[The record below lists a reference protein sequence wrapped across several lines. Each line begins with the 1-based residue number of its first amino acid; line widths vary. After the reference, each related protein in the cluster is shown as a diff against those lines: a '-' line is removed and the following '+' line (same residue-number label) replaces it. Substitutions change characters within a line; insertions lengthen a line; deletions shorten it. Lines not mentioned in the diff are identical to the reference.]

1 MTKEE
6 KRLTI
11 TYGEKSVLEL
21 KQLLEHGHLNLEPG
35 FQRKS
40 VWLDPDRRKL
50 IQSILQGYPLP
61 SIFLYRRQDENH
73 ITYDVVDGKQRL
85 ESIFRFCGTKGYGNK
100 RFDVRLPG
108 DEGGTEW
115 VSWGTLLKRH
125 EGPRIDGFE
134 IQTVEVGGDLSQ
146 IIDLFVRINS
156 TGKALKGAE
165 KRHAK
170 FYSSPVLA
178 EANKLAAMWRAW
190 FGAQRIISKAQS
202 DRMKDVEL
210 MSELLVSTL
219 GGGLIDQKAAVDKAV
234 GNAAYPKTVLAKAS
248 REVHATLLAVKR
260 MFPKMG
266 ETRLS
271 NSSEFYSLAM
281 LVHEMRKRKLILTDA
296 RRNRVAWQL
305 LTHLD
310 KGVAEVRERQRS
322 AKGTG
327 PGQQL
332 FVDYLLS
339 VQQGTDKLLQRQKR
353 NNILGALLAGIF
365 EAKDEKRLFS
375 KEQRRILW
383 HSEDKK
389 ACANPKCRRQLTW
402 ATFQVDHVEPHSK
415 GGKTSLKNAQLLCG
429 KCNARKG
436 NRPGHGFRSRVRR
449 TISR

>member
-1 MTKEE
+1 MKNEANG
-6 KRLTI
+6 LTI

-21 KQLLEHGHLNLEPG
+21 KQLLEHRHLNLEPG

-40 VWLDPDRRKL
+40 VWSELDRRKL

-85 ESIFRFCGTKGYGNK
+85 ETIFMFCGAKGYGNR
-100 RFDVRLPG
+100 RFEVKLLD
-108 DEGGTEW
+108 DDGTPEW
-115 VSWGTLLKRH
+115 VSWGALLRRH

-134 IQTVEVGGDLSQ
+134 IQTVEVGGDLAQ

-178 EANKLAAMWRAW
+178 EANRLAARWRVWLA
-190 FGAQRIISKAQS
+190 AQRVISKAQS

-219 GGGLIDQKAAVDKAV
+219 GGGLIDQKLAVDKAV
-234 GNAAYPKTVLAKAS
+234 GNAGYRGPALAKAS
-248 REVHATLLAVKR
+248 REVHATLLSVKR
-260 MFPKMG
+260 MFPRIG

-281 LVHEMRKRKLILTDA
+281 LVHDLRKRKLILTDA
-296 RRNRVAWQL
+296 RRNRAAWHL
-305 LTHLD
+305 LTRLD
-310 KGVAEVRERQRS
+310 QGVAEVRERQRS

-332 FVDYLLS
+332 FVDYLIS
-339 VQQGTDKLLQRQKR
+339 VQQGTDKLFQRQKR
-353 NNILGALLAGIF
+353 DKILGALLAGIF

-383 HSEDKK
+383 HSEDRKV
-389 ACANPKCRRQLTW
+389 CADPNCRRPLTW
-402 ATFQVDHVEPHSK
+402 ATFQVDHVEPHSR

-429 KCNARKG
+429 ECNARKG
-436 NRPGHGFRSRVRR
+436 NKRR
-449 TISR
+449 

>member
-1 MTKEE
+1 MTTEAKA
-6 KRLTI
+6 LTI

-40 VWLDPDRRKL
+40 VWSELDRRKL

-85 ESIFRFCGTKGYGNK
+85 ETIFMFCGSKGYGNK
-100 RFDVRLPG
+100 RFDVKLLDADG
-108 DEGGTEW
+108 AADW
-115 VSWGTLLKRH
+115 VTWGTLLKRH
-125 EGPRIDGFE
+125 EGPRIDGCE

-178 EANKLAAMWRAW
+178 EANRLAARWRTW
-190 FGAQRIISKAQS
+190 FAAQRVISKSQS

-234 GNAAYPKTVLAKAS
+234 GNAAYPRPVLARAS
-248 REVHATLLAVKR
+248 KEVHATLLAVKR
-260 MFPKMG
+260 MFPKLG

-281 LVHEMRKRKLILTDA
+281 LVHDMRRRKLILTDA
-296 RRNRVAWQL
+296 RRNRAAWHL
-305 LTHLD
+305 LTRLD
-310 KGVAEVRERQRS
+310 RGVADVRERQRS

-339 VQQGTDKLLQRQKR
+339 VQQGTDKLFQRQKR
-353 NNILGALLAGIF
+353 AKLLEAILAGIF
-365 EAKDEKRLFS
+365 ETKDEKRLFS

-389 ACANPKCRRQLTW
+389 VCPKCRRALTW
-402 ATFQVDHVEPHSK
+402 ATFQVDHVEPHSR

-429 KCNARKG
+429 RCNARKG
-436 NRPGHGFRSRVRR
+436 NRPGGGLRSRVRR
-449 TISR
+449 RVSR